1 MVIIQLKILVCTKS
15 SDAVIFFYFLLSFKI
30 QTKNVEW
37 VAAFNLSVNML
48 VYYSVIKTDEGQR
61 NTAFFLDFNFDSSTR
76 PVWCNGYL
84 KTYNCWLKDLNNW
97 VLLMWQVIITS
108 ATNTVPYWQVT
119 VETVN
124 GFSVLWQNTVTHSTL
139 FPTRLLKSEK
149 TQVYFWNGWMWQN
162 VHAVCLKWCEKN
174 NISYQDFKN
183 SKYKIPIRFINNYT
197 MFHLR

>member
-1 MVIIQLKILVCTKS
+1 MIIQLKFLVCTKS

-30 QTKNVEW
+30 QTEIVEW
-37 VAAFNLSVNML
+37 IAAFNLSINML

-61 NTAFFLDFNFDSSTR
+61 NTAFFLVNFDSSTR

-84 KTYNCWLKDLNNW
+84 ETYNCWLKDLNNW

-149 TQVYFWNGWMWQN
+149 NTSVLLKRLDVTECPCCVFKMMW
-162 VHAVCLKWCEKN
+162 KE
-174 NISYQDFKN
+174 
-183 SKYKIPIRFINNYT
+183 
-197 MFHLR
+197 